1 MYKRSEGFDE
11 DRPPAEA
18 KQHPKMREPRV
29 NAENTIGSGS
39 EREVYPQN
47 TMGSGREGFG
57 GAQGTIGSGSERMP
71 GRPDNDPLPG
81 GDVTKHSGTIAD

>member
-18 KQHPKMREPRV
+18 KQHPKMREPQVRADSTIGV
-29 NAENTIGSGS
+29 GSPREVFPKNTMGHGERTGKAENT
-39 EREVYPQN
+39 
-47 TMGSGREGFG
+47 MGHG
-57 GAQGTIGSGSERMP
+57 ERMP

-81 GDVTKHSGTIAD
+81 GDCCKHSGTIAD